1 MPFTFAHPSIVLP
14 LALLP
19 TKKISIT
26 GLVIGSMSPDFFYF
40 FSLSDKGY
48 FGHSWVNM
56 FLMDLPT
63 AFILSYLYH
72 LWVKEPLTNNLPKVF
87 RRKLDIF
94 LQFHWHHHVQKHFLS
109 VIFSILLG
117 ISSHLV
123 WDTFT
128 HFNPFAFKLFP
139 FMLRPVRISDTYVI
153 GLFVLFWHLSTIPGM
168 TVVSLVIY
176 NLPAYKTANLQPPIF
191 AFWKIAF
198 VGFVLIVTGRTIY
211 NPHYKN
217 LQEIGI
223 VTIGALIWS
232 IIVACTYSFLKK
244 YI

>member
-94 LQFHWHHHVQKHFLS
+94 LQFHWHHHVSSKCIAAEGRLLRTTLTLPSSGHTTVGTFARFATAS
-109 VIFSILLG
+109 VVVVCRSRR
-117 ISSHLV
+117 
-123 WDTFT
+123 
-128 HFNPFAFKLFP
+128 A
-139 FMLRPVRISDTYVI
+139 LR
-153 GLFVLFWHLSTIPGM
+153 L
-168 TVVSLVIY
+168 
-176 NLPAYKTANLQPPIF
+176 
-191 AFWKIAF
+191 
-198 VGFVLIVTGRTIY
+198 
-211 NPHYKN
+211 
-217 LQEIGI
+217 
-223 VTIGALIWS
+223 
-232 IIVACTYSFLKK
+232 
-244 YI
+244 